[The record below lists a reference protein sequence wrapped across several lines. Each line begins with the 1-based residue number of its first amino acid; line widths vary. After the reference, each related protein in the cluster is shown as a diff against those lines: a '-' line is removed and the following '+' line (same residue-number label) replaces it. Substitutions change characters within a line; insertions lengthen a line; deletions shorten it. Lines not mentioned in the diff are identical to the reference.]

1 MKKLNMTAV
10 EYQHHMRQ
18 SQRARTQKF
27 KADMAAKGY
36 KTFTVYLSQDNRD
49 LIDDICKDKGLNKLD
64 AIEFI
69 FDVYRSKID
78 NNVINNSIKPEPNKD
93 QILENKED
101 IENKGLKQPES
112 QPNNQQDLLLFE
124 DEEPE
129 EIKQDPQQLSGMK
142 ADKEESKVNL
152 SRTELDEILFE
163 VEGMFKGNGCNA
175 KRAEEMNRRN
185 ILTTENKKWD
195 GPKFRNDLSN
205 AKKRKKDCQK

>member
-129 EIKQDPQQLSGMK
+129 EIKQDPQEQLSELK
-142 ADKEESKVNL
+142 TDDEEETKEEK
-152 SRTELDEILFE
+152 E
-163 VEGMFKGNGCNA
+163 
-175 KRAEEMNRRN
+175 
-185 ILTTENKKWD
+185 
-195 GPKFRNDLSN
+195 
-205 AKKRKKDCQK
+205 KRKEEYTKLILDMRDKGLKAKDIKTKLEKMGVKTSGNKSKWSLSTIYHILKTN